1 MGNTQYNPY
10 FIFSDSFWLSR
21 QTGVSGRHYIY
32 SPLCPPSD
40 ERSFDVS
47 YIYLRCM
54 YLAKFVF
61 CLTDMSKSRN
71 IKKTD
76 MSEKN
81 FFYSWIA

>member
-1 MGNTQYNPY
+1 MCHTQYNPY

-32 SPLCPPSD
+32 SPLCPPSE

-81 FFYSWIA
+81 VFYSWIA